1 MDVVFDIGNVLLRW
15 DPRFLFR
22 KVFEDEC
29 RMEHFLSAACAND
42 WILETD
48 TCADFAAAVAAR
60 ANRHPEYA
68 AELRMF
74 DERWLETLG
83 GVIEQNVAVFGRLRA
98 AGRPVYGLTN
108 YSAQKFDMSR
118 IIYPFLDEFDTVVVS
133 GREGVAK
140 PDARLFR
147 ILFERIGR
155 DPHELLFVDDSPRNV
170 AASEELGMAA
180 ILYRPGVDLEQELER
195 HGVWRQGASQVAKR
209 VSRRDA

>member
-22 KVFEDEC
+22 KIFEDEC
-29 RMEHFLSAACAND
+29 RMEHFLSTACAND

-140 PDARLFR
+140 PDARLFQ

-195 HGVWRQGASQVAKR
+195 HGVWRQGASQVAKQ

>member
-1 MDVVFDIGNVLLRW
+1 
-15 DPRFLFR
+15 
-22 KVFEDEC
+22 
-29 RMEHFLSAACAND
+29 MEHFLSTACAND

-83 GVIEQNVAVFGRLRA
+83 GVIEQNVAVFGRSRGRPPRLRA
-98 AGRPVYGLTN
+98 YQLLP
-108 YSAQKFDMSR
+108 AQKFDMSR

-195 HGVWRQGASQVAKR
+195 HGVWRQGASPLRSESTPRCLTVEF
-209 VSRRDA
+209 SSTDS

>member
-22 KVFEDEC
+22 KIFEDEC
-29 RMEHFLSAACAND
+29 RMEHFLSTACAND

-170 AASEELGMAA
+170 AAGEELGMAA